1 MDNLQSIVMKTSK
14 TPIARARGRPRSFDL
29 DTVLERAMR
38 LFWLRGY
45 ETTSLAE
52 LLKAMRVT
60 TPSIYSAFGDKEHL
74 FLETIKR
81 YIAGPGSYQ
90 AEALREKTAKGAVT
104 RILSQAVDS
113 ITDPD
118 TPPGCMLTLSAINCS
133 AASASVRQAVTE
145 ARREMEQA
153 LCRRIEQGKT
163 EGDVPAATD
172 APALAGFY
180 STFLYGMSIKAIE
193 GVTREEARAMA
204 DAALR
209 AWPAN

>member
-1 MDNLQSIVMKTSK
+1 MKTDK
-14 TPIARARGRPRSFDL
+14 IPPTKPRGRPRSFDR
-29 DTVLERAMR
+29 DTVLDRAMR

-52 LLKAMRVT
+52 LLKVMEVT

-90 AEALREKTAKGAVT
+90 AEALGEKTAKQAVT

-113 ITDPD
+113 MVDPH
-118 TPPGCMLTLSAINCS
+118 TPPGCMLTLSTINCS
-133 AASASVRQAVTE
+133 AASAYVQQAVTE
-145 ARREMEQA
+145 ARRETELA
-153 LCRRIEQGKT
+153 LCRRIERGIA
-163 EGDVPAATD
+163 EGDVPADTD
-172 APALAGFY
+172 AAALAGFY
-180 STFLYGMSIKAIE
+180 ATFLYGMSIKATE
-193 GVTREEARAMA
+193 GVTRAQARAMA

-209 AWPAN
+209 AWPPD